1 MPSRI
6 IYVANKSVTKLFNY
20 FSIDLLLKTLFLPW
34 KRDEVDMTN
43 MSLDDRLR
51 VMLMNLISRLVGAV
65 VRTGTIFVGTLSIIA
80 TALSALVALILFVAS
95 PLLALAL
102 IIGGILI

>member
-6 IYVANKSVTKLFNY
+6 LYVASKTVTKLFNY

-34 KRDEVDMTN
+34 KRDEVDTTN

-65 VRTGTIFVGTLSIIA
+65 VRTGTIVVGILLIIA
-80 TALSALVALILFVAS
+80 TVLVAFIALVLFIFS

-102 IIGGILI
+102 IIGGVLI